1 MTTIYGD
8 LIGGNLFT
16 NVKAALYELY
26 DDYVNDDKSVNE
38 SGSGN
43 NVLTVTGGG
52 SQSSSVLDVQSS
64 GQSFSVLK
72 ARFKQQK
79 LEAGLGGSKLSELDS
94 YLSES
99 CVEMIEEGKFDILKW
114 WRLNAER
121 FPILSKMARDI
132 LAIPISTV
140 ASESAFSTSGRV
152 LDAFRSS
159 LTPKLVEALICVQDW
174 IKNPNISLSVE
185 ENLTELEEFEK
196 GQSYETIYFS

>member
-1 MTTIYGD
+1 M
-8 LIGGNLFT
+8 IGENLFT
-16 NVKAALYELY
+16 NIKAALYELY
-26 DDYVNDDKSVNE
+26 DDHVNDDKSVND

-43 NVLTVTGGG
+43 NALTVTGGG
-52 SQSSSVLDVQSS
+52 SQSTSVPDVQSS

-99 CVEMIEEGKFDILKW
+99 CVEMIEEEKFDILKW

-121 FPILSKMARDI
+121 FPILSKIARD
-132 LAIPISTV
+132 LLTIPISTV

-159 LTPKLVEALICVQDW
+159 LTPKLIEVLICVQDW
-174 IKNPNISLSVE
+174 IKTLNISVSVE
-185 ENLTELEEFEK
+185 ESINELEAFEK
-196 GQSYETIYFS
+196 GQSYMLKSTSIFLI

>member
-1 MTTIYGD
+1 MDPQYKLDYLQFSLTLIYGD
-8 LIGGNLFT
+8 LIGGNFFT
-16 NVKAALYELY
+16 NVKPALYELY

-38 SGSGN
+38 SASGN
-43 NVLTVTGGG
+43 NALTVTGGG
-52 SQSSSVLDVQSS
+52 SQTTSVPDVQSS

-121 FPILSKMARDI
+121 FPILSKLVRDI
-132 LAIPISTV
+132 LAIPISTI
-140 ASESAFSTSGRV
+140 ALESAFSTSGRV
-152 LDAFRSS
+152 LDSFRSI
-159 LTPKLVEALICVQDW
+159 LTLKLVKALIYVQD
-174 IKNPNISLSVE
+174 
-185 ENLTELEEFEK
+185 
-196 GQSYETIYFS
+196 